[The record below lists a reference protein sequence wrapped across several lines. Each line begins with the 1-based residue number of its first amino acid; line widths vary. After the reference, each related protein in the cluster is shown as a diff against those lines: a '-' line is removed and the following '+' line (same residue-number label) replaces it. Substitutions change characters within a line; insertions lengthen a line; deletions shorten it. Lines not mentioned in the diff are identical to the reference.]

1 MPHQWWPLVIDV
13 HLLLVWQQC
22 AWSALHIANCS
33 CEELWNSCE
42 NQKTR
47 KPICFMI
54 LPLHSPMSSMIHQQ
68 QDHADCIRRVLS
80 AERINQD
87 QPVGESDCGSIRIYY
102 KEEFKKQIEIDYLLS
117 ELPYQGQPLFQT
129 HSIHLLMS
137 RFSFAYK
144 RGWVFSQFCLYC
156 YLQHTGNCSNS
167 FFKQLETSVMEPW
180 SRNQA
185 SLSNGL

>member
-1 MPHQWWPLVIDV
+1 MSIFSWSDSNV
-13 HLLLVWQQC
+13 HG
-22 AWSALHIANCS
+22 LHCISQTVVVRS
-33 CEELWNSCE
+33 CETNV
-42 NQKTR
+42 KIR
-47 KPICFMI
+47 KPENLYVSWSCRFTPQWAQWSI
-54 LPLHSPMSSMIHQQ
+54 SSRTMQTV
-68 QDHADCIRRVLS
+68 RRVLS

-167 FFKQLETSVMEPW
+167 FF
-180 SRNQA
+180 
-185 SLSNGL
+185 